1 MPPALEI
8 VVDSMAV
15 VVGDYASDSKSRPLP
30 YAVQEGDRL
39 TDRYAATRLTALEHD
54 VNRLL
59 SGEWR
64 ADGADGDPYI
74 PQALHFACHGEVD
87 LDHPES
93 TGIILNDGNLRL
105 TPMILRGTRL
115 PRVARPF
122 VFLNACQVGTATTV
136 LSEYGG
142 MAGAFLVEGCRAF
155 LAPLWVVD
163 DVVARDVAWQFYA
176 LVLDDGLPVAEA
188 MRRIRSTF
196 GTAAAAR
203 TATPLA
209 YAYYGHPSLR
219 MHRGAAADAGPADA
233 LAGAR

>member
-1 MPPALEI
+1 
-8 VVDSMAV
+8 V
-15 VVGDYASDSKSRPLP
+15 
-30 YAVQEGDRL
+30 
-39 TDRYAATRLTALEHD
+39 
-54 VNRLL
+54 
-59 SGEWR
+59 
-64 ADGADGDPYI
+64 
-74 PQALHFACHGEVD
+74 LHFACHGEVD

-93 TGIILNDGNLRL
+93 TGIILNDGDLRL

-115 PRVARPF
+115 PRAARPF

-163 DVVARDVAWQFYA
+163 DVVARDVALSFYA
-176 LVLDDGLPVAEA
+176 HVLDDGLPVAEA

-196 GTAAAAR
+196 GTAAAAG

-209 YAYYGHPSLR
+209 YTYYGHPSLR
-219 MHRGAAADAGPADA
+219 MHRRAPAAAPAEA
-233 LAGAR
+233 LEAVR